1 MDIFGIPVQL
11 VASQLMLGFV
21 NGSFYALLS
30 LGLSIIFGMLHIANF
45 VHGAQ
50 YMIGA
55 FVAWICLNYFGLN
68 YWYALFIAPIALF
81 GVGVLI
87 ETTLLRR
94 IYNLDHFYGLLL
106 TFGLLLMI
114 ESLFRYF
121 FGSMGLPYRNPI
133 PGGINLGFMYMPY
146 YRLWVVA
153 VALVVCLGT
162 WYLIDRTKLG
172 SYLRAATEN
181 PQLVLAM
188 GINVP
193 LLLTLTYG
201 FGVSLAGLAGV
212 MAAPIQNVSPS
223 MGTHLIIVIFA
234 IVVIGGLGS
243 ITGSIIT
250 GFALGIIEGMTK
262 LIYAPASTLIIFI
275 VMALVL
281 LFRPAGLFGQ
291 AR

>member
-11 VASQLMLGFV
+11 FASQLMLGFV

-55 FVAWICLNYFGLN
+55 FVAWICLNYLGLN
-68 YWYALFIAPIALF
+68 YWYALFIAPIVLF

-87 ETTLLRR
+87 ETVLLRR
-94 IYNLDHFYGLLL
+94 IYNLDHFYGLLM
-106 TFGLLLMI
+106 TFGMLMMI

-121 FGSMGLPYRNPI
+121 FGSMGLPYRNPM
-133 PGGINLGFMYMPY
+133 PGGVNLGFMFMPY

-153 VALVVCLGT
+153 VALIVCLGT

-201 FGVSLAGLAGV
+201 FGVALAGLAGV

>member
-1 MDIFGIPVQL
+1 MEIFGIPTQL
-11 VASQLMLGFV
+11 LASQLTLGFV

-50 YMIGA
+50 YMMGA
-55 FVAWICLNYFGLN
+55 FVAWLCLNYLGLN
-68 YWYALFIAPIALF
+68 YWYALFIAPIVLF

-87 ETTLLRR
+87 EVTLLRR
-94 IYNLDHFYGLLL
+94 IYKLDHFYGLLM
-106 TFGLLLMI
+106 TFGLLMMI

-121 FGSMGLPYRNPI
+121 FGSMGLPYRSPI
-133 PGGINLGFMYMPY
+133 QGGMNMGFMFMPY
-146 YRLWVVA
+146 YRLWVVTVA
-153 VALVVCLGT
+153 VVVCFGT
-162 WYLIDRTKLG
+162 WFLIEKTKLG

-181 PQLVLAM
+181 PQMVLAM

-201 FGVSLAGLAGV
+201 FGVGLAGLAGV

-223 MGTHLIIVIFA
+223 MGTHLIIIIFA

-250 GFALGIIEGMTK
+250 GFALGIIEGITK
-262 LIYAPASTLIIFI
+262 LVYAPASTLIIFI

-281 LFRPAGLFGQ
+281 MFRPAGLFGH

>member
-1 MDIFGIPVQL
+1 MEIFGIPTQL
-11 VASQLMLGFV
+11 LASQLTLGFV

-50 YMIGA
+50 YMMGA
-55 FVAWICLNYFGLN
+55 FVAWMCLNYLGLN
-68 YWYALFIAPIALF
+68 YWYALFIAPIVLF
-81 GVGVLI
+81 GVGVVI
-87 ETTLLRR
+87 ETLLLRR
-94 IYNLDHFYGLLL
+94 IYKLDHFYGLLM
-106 TFGLLLMI
+106 TFGLLMMI

-121 FGSMGLPYRNPI
+121 FGSMGLPYRSPL
-133 PGGINLGFMYMPY
+133 PGGVNMGFMFMPY

-153 VALVVCLGT
+153 VALVICFGT
-162 WYLIDRTKLG
+162 WFLIEKTKLG

-181 PQLVLAM
+181 PQMVLAM

-201 FGVSLAGLAGV
+201 FGVALAGLAGV

-243 ITGSIIT
+243 ITGSIFT
-250 GFALGIIEGMTK
+250 GFALGIIEGLTK
-262 LIYAPASTLIIFI
+262 LIYAPASTLIIFV

-281 LFRPAGLFGQ
+281 LFRPSGLFGH

>member
-55 FVAWICLNYFGLN
+55 FVAWICLNYLGLN
-68 YWYALFIAPIALF
+68 YWYALFIAPIVLF

-87 ETTLLRR
+87 ETALLRR
-94 IYNLDHFYGLLL
+94 IYSLDHFYGLLL

-153 VALVVCLGT
+153 VALTVCLGT

-201 FGVSLAGLAGV
+201 FGVALAGLAGV